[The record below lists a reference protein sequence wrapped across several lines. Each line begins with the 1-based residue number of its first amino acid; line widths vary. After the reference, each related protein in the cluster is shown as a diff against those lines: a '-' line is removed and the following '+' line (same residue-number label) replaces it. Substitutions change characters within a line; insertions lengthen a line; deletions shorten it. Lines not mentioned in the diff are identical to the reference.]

1 VGTCLCSDAPLRP
14 PSAAARPC
22 TFGVGCSMLGVRRS
36 PFALSPVPSEVS
48 HSFSV
53 HVSLDGTFGI
63 DFRAD
68 PDLTQYVKT
77 NFRGQ
82 LENSENL
89 GKTMADLIA
98 QWNADPA
105 NAEDK
110 IAVA

>member
-1 VGTCLCSDAPLRP
+1 
-14 PSAAARPC
+14 
-22 TFGVGCSMLGVRRS
+22 
-36 PFALSPVPSEVS
+36 
-48 HSFSV
+48 
-53 HVSLDGTFGI
+53 
-63 DFRAD
+63 
-68 PDLTQYVKT
+68 VKT